1 MLSVKDL
8 TVTYP
13 NGTRAIDNLSFTVGD
28 GESAAL
34 IGANGAGKTSLFL
47 ALVGILP
54 FSGSVF
60 ADGFEL
66 TKNTADR
73 FRQKV
78 GLVFQNP
85 DDQLFMPTI
94 GDDVAFGLRC
104 RGLAQ
109 DETECRVTA
118 VLDELHIS
126 HLKDRAPLILSGGE
140 KRTAAI
146 ASVLAMA
153 PSVLL
158 FDEPTAFL
166 DPRARRNL
174 IKLVNGLS
182 QTRLTATHDL
192 LFAAETADRAIILKD
207 GRLFA
212 SGNAEEMLFDKKLM
226 ANAGLEAIGVYRR
239 DY

>member
-1 MLSVKDL
+1 MLSVKEL

-13 NGTRAIDNLSFTVGD
+13 NGTKAIDNLSFTITD

-34 IGANGAGKTSLFL
+34 VGANGAGKTSLLL

-54 FSGSVF
+54 FSGSIS

-78 GLVFQNP
+78 SLVFQNP

-94 GDDVAFGLRC
+94 GDDVAFGLRY
-104 RGLAQ
+104 RGIAR
-109 DETECRVTA
+109 DETDRRVSA
-118 VLDELHIS
+118 VLDNLHIS
-126 HLKDRAPLILSGGE
+126 HLKDRSPLILSGGE

-146 ASVLAMA
+146 ASVLAME

-174 IKLVNGLS
+174 ITLVSGLS

-192 LFAAETADRAIILKD
+192 LFAAETADRVIILKD
-207 GRLFA
+207 GRLFT
-212 SGNAEEMLFDKKLM
+212 SGSAEEILFDKKLM
-226 ANAGLEAIGVYRR
+226 EDADLEGIGVYRR
-239 DY
+239 GY